1 MYLFNCQRRTNTFF
15 LLGIEKKYEG
25 AVLKDAMICNL
36 VTAGTGTAAPA
47 SPKKTMPR
55 VMFTNFADDT
65 FVILQHPRPI
75 DHL

>member
-1 MYLFNCQRRTNTFF
+1 M
-15 LLGIEKKYEG
+15 
-25 AVLKDAMICNL
+25 LKDAMICNL

-47 SPKKTMPR
+47 SAKKTMPR